1 MFKIWLTWV
10 AEVAA
15 ILLCMAEEKRELQA
29 AVRLHSKII
38 EVGVTGDKVEQ

>member
-1 MFKIWLTWV
+1 MFKIWLAWV

-15 ILLCMAEEKRELQA
+15 ILLFMAEEKWELQA